1 VTVLPPGS
9 LLAAALIAAPIAVLP
24 AAGQDGRPWYP
35 EDRFIITD
43 FAELGAVAAD
53 MRRVYAAA
61 PYGIQVYDAVAER
74 WEAPVTAESG
84 FPAGRR
90 PTALA
95 FDPMREAL
103 WLGTANGELHL
114 YALHFGRWERHGT
127 VPGEVQRIV
136 AGADPRDGA
145 VFILTR
151 AGWYQTD
158 GFGLP
163 APAAPAS
170 VPAVAREQAQSPE
183 ERISRE
189 DPGFRAIAA
198 TVAVDGRHR
207 RWSIAD
213 AAPGQRP
220 GSWWLAT
227 RGAHLFHY
235 DAWRGS
241 ASSLPFGTASRGVS
255 ALALDGDA
263 IWYGGDGL
271 GPRRGVTRGGLD
283 LQQWR
288 SWLDED
294 GAPRGEVRSILP
306 LRDAVWFAASDG
318 VYRLDRRTWRWR
330 RVTEGDGLAAL
341 EASALAPGG
350 AGGLWVGTRRGI
362 ARLSPAGTVEATHP
376 LGARRV
382 NALHAQGDTLWIGT
396 DAGLMALPGDGV
408 PVRTAVTGRVMGI
421 ATDAAGTLWAATEDA
436 LYRRDAGDWAGP
448 LREAGLGGAGRITTL
463 VAAHDVL
470 WVGGS
475 AGIAALD
482 MAGVWTYYRVGA
494 DLPAGPVRALVATDG
509 ELWAGTPA
517 GAVRLRWR
525 R

>member
-1 VTVLPPGS
+1 M
-9 LLAAALIAAPIAVLP
+9 LACALIAAPLAVLP

-53 MRRVYAAA
+53 MRRVYAAS
-61 PYGIQVYDAVAER
+61 PYGIQIYDAVAER
-74 WEAPVTAESG
+74 WEPPITAETG
-84 FPAGRR
+84 FPLGRR

-95 FDPMREAL
+95 FDPAREAL

-114 YALHFGRWERHGT
+114 FALHPGRWERHGT

-136 AGADPRDGA
+136 AGADPRGGA

-151 AGWYQTD
+151 GGWYRTD

-163 APAAPAS
+163 VRAAA
-170 VPAVAREQAQSPE
+170 VPQAAQEQAQPPE
-183 ERISRE
+183 ARVSTE

-207 RWSIAD
+207 RWAIVD
-213 AAPGQRP
+213 AAPGHRP

-227 RGAHLFHY
+227 RGAHLFRY
-235 DAWRGS
+235 DAWQGS
-241 ASSLPFGTASRGVS
+241 ASSMPFGIVSRGVT

-263 IWYGGDGL
+263 VWYGGDGL
-271 GPRRGVTRGGLD
+271 GPRRGVTRGGLN

-294 GAPRGEVRSILP
+294 GAPRGEVRAILP
-306 LRDAVWFAASDG
+306 LHDAVWFASSDG
-318 VYRLDRRTWRWR
+318 VYRLDRRSARWR
-330 RVTEGDGLAAL
+330 RVTEGDGLAGL
-341 EASALAPGG
+341 EASALAGRA
-350 AGGLWVGTRRGI
+350 AGGLWVGTRRGV
-362 ARLSPAGTVEATHP
+362 ARLSPAGAVEATYS

-382 NALHAQGDTLWIGT
+382 NALHARGDTLWIGT
-396 DAGLMALPGDGV
+396 DAGLMALSEGGE
-408 PVRTAVTGRVMGI
+408 PVRTPVTGRVVGVAMDG
-421 ATDAAGTLWAATEDA
+421 AERLWAATEDA
-436 LYRRDAGDWAGP
+436 LYRRDAGGWVGP
-448 LREAGLGGAGRITTL
+448 LREAGVGGAGRIATL
-463 VAAHDVL
+463 VAAHGVL

-475 AGIAALD
+475 GGVAALD
-482 MAGVWTYYRVGA
+482 AAGTWSYYRAGA
-494 DLPAGPVRALVATDG
+494 DLPAGPVRALVVTDG

-517 GAVRLRWR
+517 GAVRVRWR